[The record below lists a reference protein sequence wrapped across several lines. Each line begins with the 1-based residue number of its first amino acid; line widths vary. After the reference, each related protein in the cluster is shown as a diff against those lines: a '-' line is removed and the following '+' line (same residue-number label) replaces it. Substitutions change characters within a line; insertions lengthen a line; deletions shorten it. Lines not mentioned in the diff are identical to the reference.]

1 MTDHI
6 APSGLSRARNL
17 MCAAVHS
24 AAGRPF
30 SAAFGFVGLVSL
42 VFLAVPQIDLL
53 ASGLFYTPGE
63 GFTAASWPFLQK
75 VRYLGPYLVQTVAII
90 CVLVLLLKLLL
101 PELPPLMPLRKP
113 VFLLSTLVLGPGIL
127 VNSIL
132 KNTWGRPRPVMVE
145 QFGGDM
151 PFVPV
156 WLRTDWCSTN
166 CSFVSGEGSA
176 SMWLMA
182 LAFVV
187 PKSWRPAVVLTVLPL
202 MLALSVNR
210 VAFGGHFLSDTLLAW
225 GLTFLV
231 LLSVHWLLYVKTPR
245 WVEDQSLDNGLSAA
259 GFRLRRAV
267 PPVLAG
273 IGRALR
279 AFVAK
284 FR

>member
-1 MTDHI
+1 MTDHA
-6 APSGLSRARNL
+6 APSGLARVRTFIRASVRW
-17 MCAAVHS
+17 AAAH
-24 AAGRPF
+24 RF
-30 SAAFGFVGLVSL
+30 SAGFGFVGLVSL
-42 VFLAVPQIDLL
+42 LFLAVPGLDPF

-63 GFTAASWPFLQK
+63 GFTASSSPFLQK
-75 VRYLGPYLVQTVAII
+75 LRYLGPYLVQTAAII

-156 WLRTDWCSTN
+156 WLKTDWCSTN

-176 SMWLMA
+176 SMWLMG
-182 LAFVV
+182 LVFVV
-187 PKSWRPAVVLTVLPL
+187 PKSWRPAVALTVLPL

-225 GLTFLV
+225 GLTWLV

-245 WVEDQSLDNGLSAA
+245 WAQDQSLDSGLSAA
-259 GFRLRRAV
+259 GFWLRRKV
-267 PPVLAG
+267 PPLLAG
-273 IGRALR
+273 SVRALR
-279 AFVAK
+279 AFAGK

>member
-1 MTDHI
+1 M
-6 APSGLSRARNL
+6 
-17 MCAAVHS
+17 
-24 AAGRPF
+24 
-30 SAAFGFVGLVSL
+30 
-42 VFLAVPQIDLL
+42 
-53 ASGLFYTPGE
+53 
-63 GFTAASWPFLQK
+63 
-75 VRYLGPYLVQTVAII
+75 QTVAII
-90 CVLVLLLKLLL
+90 CVLTLLLKLLL
-101 PELPPLMPLRKP
+101 PELPPVMPLRKP

-132 KNTWGRPRPVMVE
+132 KNNWGRPRPVMVE

-151 PFVPV
+151 PFMPV
-156 WLRTDWCSTN
+156 WLKTDWCSTN

-231 LLSVHWLLYVKTPR
+231 ILSVHWLLYVKTPR
-245 WVEDQSLDNGLSAA
+245 WAQDQSLDAGLSAA

>member
-1 MTDHI
+1 MTDHA
-6 APSGLSRARNL
+6 APSGLARARTL
-17 MCAAVHS
+17 ICASVRWCRTH
-24 AAGRPF
+24 PF
-30 SAAFGFVGLVSL
+30 GAAFAFIGVVSL
-42 VFLAVPQIDLL
+42 VFLAAPDLDLL

-63 GFTAASWPFLQK
+63 GFTAASSPFLQK
-75 VRYLGPYLVQTVAII
+75 VRYLGPYLVQTVAIV
-90 CVLVLLLKLLL
+90 CVLTLLLKLLL

-132 KNTWGRPRPVMVE
+132 KNNWGRPRPVMVE

-151 PFVPV
+151 PFMPV
-156 WLRTDWCSTN
+156 WLKTDWCSTN

-202 MLALSVNR
+202 MLALSANR

-231 LLSVHWLLYVKTPR
+231 LLSVYWLLYVKTPR
-245 WVEDQSLDNGLSAA
+245 WAGDAQLDAGLSAA
-259 GFRLRRAV
+259 GLWLRRSV
-267 PPVLAG
+267 LPFLAG

>member
-1 MTDHI
+1 MTDHA
-6 APSGLSRARNL
+6 APSAFFRARTL
-17 MCAAVHS
+17 ICAIVRWCRTH
-24 AAGRPF
+24 PF
-30 SAAFGFVGLVSL
+30 GAAFTFIGVVSL
-42 VFLAVPQIDLL
+42 VFLAVPGLDLL

-63 GFTAASWPFLQK
+63 GFTAASSPFLQK
-75 VRYLGPYLVQTVAII
+75 LRYLGPYLVQTVAVI
-90 CVLVLLLKLLL
+90 CGFVLLLKLLL

-127 VNSIL
+127 VNTIL
-132 KNTWGRPRPVMVE
+132 KNNWGRPRPVMVE
-145 QFGGDM
+145 QFGGDL
-151 PFVPV
+151 PFIPV
-156 WLRTDWCSTN
+156 WLKTDWCSTN

-187 PKSWRPAVVLTVLPL
+187 PKSWRPAVVLTILPL

-231 LLSVHWLLYVKTPR
+231 LLSVYWLLYVRTPR
-245 WVEDQSLDNGLSAA
+245 WAGDAQLDAGLSAA
-259 GFRLRRAV
+259 GLRLRRAV
-267 PPVLAG
+267 LPLLAA